1 MQVEIIEKKT
11 NDPKLIYKNFQIKIC
26 ILCGYDKIE
35 SYEFGVSCEDCGT
48 LFGRSK

>member
-1 MQVEIIEKKT
+1 MQVEIIKKKT
-11 NDPKLIYKNFQIKIC
+11 NDPKLIYKNSRIKIC